1 MLRFKPKKSLAQ
13 HFLKDEAIAHRIA
26 NALTGKGYSTVLEI
40 GAGKGILTKF
50 LIEDRRFTTYVNE
63 IDVRAVSYLQT
74 QFPQL
79 KGKIIE
85 GDFLKLDI
93 TSIGKYKGLSII
105 GNFPYHISSQIL
117 FKIYEH
123 HNLIPEMVGM
133 FQKEVAERI
142 AATPGS
148 RAGGIL
154 SILMQAYYEV
164 EYLFTVE
171 AESFYPPPK
180 VRSAVIR
187 LTRNSTQKLNCDEAL
202 FKQVV
207 KTAFSQRRKMLS
219 NALKPLLAGLDL
231 HGFPHLK
238 KRAEELTVEHFIEL
252 TNLIG
257 KHASR

>member
-1 MLRFKPKKSLAQ
+1 MPRFRPKKSLAQ
-13 HFLKDEAIAHRIA
+13 HFLKDEAIARRIVDS
-26 NALTGKGYSTVLEI
+26 LTGKGYSTVLEI

-50 LIEDRRFTTYVNE
+50 LLEDTRFTTYVNE
-63 IDVRAVSYLQT
+63 IDTRAVSYLRT

-79 KGKIIE
+79 KDKIIE
-85 GDFLKLDI
+85 ADFLKLDI
-93 TSIGKYKGLSII
+93 TSIGRDKRLSII

-123 HNLIPEMVGM
+123 HHLVQEMVGM

-142 AATPGS
+142 AASPGGK
-148 RAGGIL
+148 AGGIL
-154 SILMQAYYEV
+154 SVLMQAYYEV

-187 LTRNSTQKLNCDEAL
+187 LTRNSTKKLNCDEVL

-207 KTAFSQRRKMLS
+207 KTAFNQRRKMLS
-219 NALKPLLAGLDL
+219 NALKPLLEGLDL
-231 HGFPHLK
+231 QGFPHLK

-257 KHASR
+257 KPAS